1 MKKYIILAA
10 AAINLAACNNDDV
23 VDNYADEPVAARITA
38 TIGRSA
44 LSRASEEKWAD
55 GDEIGITLGDLYIN
69 RKHTTESGDGVFS
82 GVPMYFRNKQDQ
94 MSVSA
99 YYPYSGDEGSV
110 PAIVETSTELERQT
124 VDEQPDFDFL
134 YARVDNVS
142 GAAPNINFAFKHQM
156 CKLSLIF
163 RNGNGGTDVSKI
175 NSCRIDGLVL
185 EGTFNPVTGECAAKN
200 ASAAPIEMKPTV
212 VENAELPHLI
222 LFPQTVGKV
231 TMRITDTEEQEY
243 SCELNFPD
251 NRLVSGNHY
260 VYTIVVKKTALSVE
274 QYAITDWTETRLSS
288 DGQSE

>member
-1 MKKYIILAA
+1 MKKYILLAA
-10 AAINLAACNNDDV
+10 AAINLAACNNDNV

-44 LSRASEEKWAD
+44 VSRASEDKWAD

-69 RKHTTESGDGVFS
+69 RKHTTESGDGVFT

-94 MSVSA
+94 ISVSA
-99 YYPYSGDEGSV
+99 YYPYTGAEGTA
-110 PAIVETSTELERQT
+110 PAIVETTTGLERQT
-124 VDEQPDFDFL
+124 EDEQPDFDFL
-134 YARVDNVS
+134 YASVDNVS
-142 GAAPNINFAFKHQM
+142 GAAPNINFTFKHQM

-163 RNGNGGTDVSKI
+163 RNGNDGTDVSII

-185 EGTFNPVTGECAAKN
+185 EGSFNPVTGECAAKN
-200 ASAAPIEMKPTV
+200 TSAAPIEMKPTV
-212 VENAELPHLI
+212 VENVELPHLI

-231 TMRITDTEEQEY
+231 TMRITDSEDQEY
-243 SCELNFPD
+243 SCELKFPD